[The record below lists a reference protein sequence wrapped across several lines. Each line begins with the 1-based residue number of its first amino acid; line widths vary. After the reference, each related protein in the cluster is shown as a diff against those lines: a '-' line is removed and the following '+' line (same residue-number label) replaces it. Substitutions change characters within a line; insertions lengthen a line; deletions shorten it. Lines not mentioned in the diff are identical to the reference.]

1 MVPFFYSTKM
11 KINPF
16 KKWRSPS
23 KRAEEP
29 QDFFHYSYHSPGT
42 MPGTLRIAQNAS
54 SPQISLIDYDANHW
68 LRVDNITPEECRKH
82 LNTESVSWVD
92 IGGIGDQDIFQ
103 QIGDVFGLHPLIL
116 EDIVN
121 IPQRS
126 KLEEYED
133 QLLIIMQMVVIQPDR
148 RGFLLEQVSF
158 ILSDHYLLTVQEED
172 EEDSFGSIRDRLKQ
186 NKGSIR
192 KQGADFLAYALWD
205 AVIDGF
211 FPVLEMLG
219 DRIEDLEDEVVV
231 SPTPQTLSDIHQVK
245 RELLALRRA
254 IWPQR
259 DALSVLIRENSH
271 LIQSDTLQYFRD
283 CYDHTIMLID
293 MIETYRELASGL
305 MDVYLSS
312 VSNKMNEVMQLL
324 TVISTIFI
332 PLTFI
337 AGIYGMN
344 FNTEKSKWNMPELN
358 WEYGYIFCLG
368 VMGGIATVLL
378 LFFWRKGWLRIQS
391 LGESTHPQKPKD
403 H

>member
-1 MVPFFYSTKM
+1 MIPFFYSTQTKM
-11 KINPF
+11 NPFQKWQF

-29 QDFFHYSYHSPGT
+29 QDFFNYSYQSPGT
-42 MPGTLRIAQNAS
+42 MPGTLDVDQDS
-54 SPQISLIDYDANHW
+54 VSPQISLIDYDAENW
-68 LRVDNITPEECRKH
+68 LRVDNISPEECSKH
-82 LNTESVSWVD
+82 LDTVSVSWVD
-92 IGGIGDQDIFQ
+92 IGGVGDPDIFQ
-103 QIGDVFGLHPLIL
+103 RLGEVFGLHPLIL

-126 KLEEYED
+126 KLEEYEN
-133 QLLIIMQMVVIQPDR
+133 QLLIIMQMVVIQPER
-148 RGFLLEQVSF
+148 RGFWLEQVSF

-172 EEDSFGSIRDRLKQ
+172 EEDSFGSIRDRLKY

-211 FPVLEMLG
+211 FPVLEMIG
-219 DRIEDLEDEVVV
+219 DRIEDLEDEVVI
-231 SPTPQTLSDIHQVK
+231 SPTPQTLSAIHQVK
-245 RELLALRRA
+245 RELLVLRRA
-254 IWPQR
+254 VWPQR

-344 FNTEKSKWNMPELN
+344 FNTETSKWNMPELD
-358 WEYGYIFCLG
+358 WQYGYVFCLG
-368 VMGGIATVLL
+368 LMGGIAVILL
-378 LFFWRKGWLRIQS
+378 FFFWRKGWLRIQS
-391 LGESTHPQKPKD
+391 LREGHLEK
-403 H
+403 